1 MKKFCLPLLCAFLLS
16 CAPAPSSSTSE
27 KPSET
32 TAESTSSSS
41 EESPSTSSS
50 TITME
55 EESSSSETS
64 EHSSEEESEP
74 SEYSD
79 EESASGEY
87 SSEESSESSIETS
100 EDSPIESSGEEPI
113 ETSSEEPIEEST
125 EEPVEEY
132 YHEFILD
139 ENNGKISGSY
149 SSSETVND
157 SGKDDNGN
165 PFKIGYKMCMG
176 STNSSYGYA
185 QMKKNEGVLYSISSL
200 GELKAITVTLSSS
213 GNMKLEVTKGQ
224 NDSYTLSTALKSNE
238 TLGVPSGYTH
248 FRLTAGSS
256 AAYIKSISLVYSS
269 SDIEILPPSEDASSS
284 SGTIETGTGDITLP
298 PIDPTDT
305 TSYYEDI
312 GANTSGKELK
322 TELCHLIDGHTNK
335 GYDYAYTAYQTTDVD
350 ADNKIIDMYSAYRFD
365 PTTDHQGAP
374 GKSNYN
380 AEGQM
385 FNREHT
391 IPQSVFSEGSP
402 MKSDLHHLLPT
413 DAYVN
418 NKRGNLPHAEVNNV
432 TYTSTNG
439 TKIGTSTVQGYSG
452 SACEVPDQ
460 YKGDFARIYFY
471 MVTRYEEN
479 LPKWKSYACFDKQ
492 SFPGLSS
499 WAIDLYLRWSDEDP
513 VSDKEIIRNEEIA
526 KIQLNRNPFIDHP
539 EYAHRIWDN
548 A

>member
-1 MKKFCLPLLCAFLLS
+1 MKKFSLPLLCAFLLS
-16 CAPAPSSSTSE
+16 CGGTSSSTASE

-32 TAESTSSSS
+32 TAESTSSSN

-50 TITME
+50 TTTE
-55 EESSSSETS
+55 EESSSSEASESSLGESESSEGFSEEPTS
-64 EHSSEEESEP
+64 EI
-74 SEYSD
+74 
-79 EESASGEY
+79 Y
-87 SSEESSESSIETS
+87 SSEESSESSIETG
-100 EDSPIESSGEEPI
+100 EDSSIESSEEEPI
-113 ETSSEEPIEEST
+113 ETSSEPSEDEST

-132 YHEFILD
+132 HHEFILD
-139 ENNGKISGSY
+139 ESNGKISGSY
-149 SSSETVND
+149 SSSETINN
-157 SGKDDNGN
+157 SGKDDNGD

-176 STNSSYGYA
+176 STNSNYGYA

-224 NDSYTLSTALKSNE
+224 NESYTLSTALKSNE

-248 FRLTAGSS
+248 FRLTVGSS

-269 SDIEILPPSEDASSS
+269 SDIEILPPSEDTSSS
-284 SGTIETGTGDITLP
+284 ETIETGTGNITLP

-312 GANTSGKELK
+312 GANISGKELK
-322 TELCHLIDGHTNK
+322 TELCHLIDDHTNK

-350 ADNKIIDMYSAYRFD
+350 ADKKIIDMYSAYRFD
-365 PTTDHQGAP
+365 PETDHQGAP

-439 TKIGTSTVQGYSG
+439 TKIGTSTVKGYSG
-452 SACEVPDQ
+452 GACEVPDQ

-471 MVTRYEEN
+471 MVTRYEEK
-479 LPKWKSYACFDKQ
+479 LPNWKTYACFDKKP
-492 SFPGLSS
+492 FPGLSS